1 MSRPFLGLPVFA
13 LTVIISAMPARAADY
28 AVYPKQERYAGR
40 ILQINRGP
48 NPYCG
53 PRCGCPITVQV
64 QHRSLEQAYS
74 YAFDPR
80 TKSEEPHYY
89 YGPNQT
95 YLRYAHPAYPERVL
109 EY

>member
-1 MSRPFLGLPVFA
+1 
-13 LTVIISAMPARAADY
+13 MPAFAADY
-28 AVYPKQERYAGR
+28 AAYPRHNRDAAR
-40 ILQINRGP
+40 VLQIDRGP

-53 PRCGCPITVQV
+53 PRCGGPITAHVR
-64 QHRSLEQAYS
+64 HRALERAYS

-89 YGPNQT
+89 YGSTRT
-95 YLRYAHPAYPERVL
+95 YVRYAHPAYPERVL